1 MSKVCILD
9 FETTGVDSSS
19 ALPIELGYQIV
30 SSDFAEVHK
39 EGNELMCLPSD
50 VTVPHEVTLVTGIT
64 NDELLSKCTGA
75 DKVLNSF
82 ISALVEHKVSALI
95 AYNAQYDK
103 TILFNALL
111 RLGVDGKYPASV
123 PFLCA
128 MTDVKSNYQK
138 KCWKL
143 SHLALDYGLAV
154 DPAVLHR
161 AVADVNLT
169 RRMLYAI
176 NETAESMLKFNQE
189 PWCYAKAVVEK
200 PWEDGGKSTDE
211 AKKAGYAWQ
220 KAKGDTTDRL
230 FEKAWVKRVKL
241 SSYQDELKN
250 SFRVV
255 QLT

>member
-1 MSKVCILD
+1 MNVCILD
-9 FETTGVDSSS
+9 FETTGVDATS
-19 ALPIELGYQIV
+19 ALPIELGYQIT
-30 SSDFAEVHK
+30 SDDFNQILD
-39 EGNELMCLPSD
+39 EGNELLCLPSD
-50 VTVPHEVTLVTGIT
+50 VSIPHEVTLVTGIT

-75 DKVLNSF
+75 DKVLQNF
-82 ISALVEHKVSALI
+82 IDKVKENKVSALI
-95 AYNAQYDK
+95 AYNSVYDK
-103 TILFNALL
+103 TILFNAID
-111 RLGVDGKYPASV
+111 RLGLDGSYVKSI

-128 MTDVKSNYQK
+128 MSDVKANYAK

-143 SHLALDYGLAV
+143 SHLALDHGLAV
-154 DPAVLHR
+154 DPSVLHR

-176 NETAESMLKFNQE
+176 KETAPNMLKFNQE

-230 FEKAWVKRVKL
+230 FDKAWVKRVKL
-241 SSYQDELKN
+241 SSYQEELKH